1 MDSSLLALALS
12 SAAIVPLVWSYTSQQ
27 QKYHPGPRPLPVIGN
42 LFQIPRETPWKTYQE
57 WSKIYGLLLYKQ
69 VFLITHLLLQ
79 VHVFI
84 LKLWEIIF

>member
-27 QKYHPGPRPLPVIGN
+27 QKYHPGPRPLPFFGN
-42 LFQIPRETPWKTYQE
+42 LFQIPRETPWTTYQE
-57 WSKIYGLLLYKQ
+57 WSKTYGAPLYRRAFLHIY
-69 VFLITHLLLQ
+69 LLLQ

-84 LKLWEIIF
+84 LRLWETIY